1 MILSDVD
8 DISSVATTVSGIGF
22 KTGDAVKTVTQ

>member
-1 MILSDVD
+1 VD
-8 DISSVATTVSGIGF
+8 DISSVATTVSGNGF